1 MIKSALFTPLKIRGL
16 EIKNR
21 FMRSATYEGL
31 GDSNDMPTDKL
42 KKIIRKL
49 ADGDVGLIIPG
60 YVYSIRHGKANP
72 YQCSV
77 ATYKQAFAWQDTI
90 DYCHKKGSKVFIQV
104 CHAGGYTKE
113 EYTDHVMPMAPT
125 GGIIPGSR
133 SMSNQNIEEV
143 IDSFINAA
151 MRIQNIGADGIQ
163 IHGAHCYLLAQFL
176 SPFTNRR
183 RDKWGGSIDN
193 RVRIVKE
200 IATEIRKIVS
210 PDFVIGIK
218 MNGSDC
224 DKNGVTPEMA
234 AEYIKRLPMIDHFEI
249 SAGCNSEYKFGFAHF
264 NTPNKNLFK
273 KIFGKQY
280 ETIYKEALIDHEK
293 MPYQEGYNVQATKT
307 IHKLVPEANLAVCG
321 GLNSVNFMEKI
332 INENVASMVSLSRP
346 FIREPNFVRKI
357 HEGKIQNLS
366 CKYCNL
372 CLINGGKG
380 LKCHNW

>member
-1 MIKSALFTPLKIRGL
+1 
-16 EIKNR
+16 
-21 FMRSATYEGL
+21 MRSATYEGL

-249 SAGCNSEYKFGFAHF
+249 STAGNLECKFATSRPSHPDHKLYM
-264 NTPNKNLFK
+264 NHY
-273 KIFGKQY
+273 GKDADAK
-280 ETIYKEALIDHEK
+280 YKEALKDYE
-293 MPYQEGYNVQATKT
+293 MTPYFEGYNVSATKR
-307 IHKLVPEANLAVCG
+307 IHELVPEANLAVCG
-321 GLNSVNFMEKI
+321 GLNSVDLMEKV

-346 FIREPNFVRKI
+346 FIREPDLVKKI
-357 HEGKIQNLS
+357 HQGKIRKLS
-366 CKYCNL
+366 CKYCDF
-372 CLINGGKG
+372 CLTEINNGG
-380 LKCHNW
+380 LKCKNW